1 MNQKEFRVEKVIKR
15 NNDKLYVEWKGCDS
29 SFNSWIDKKDIVWKS
44 EYFPKPRTLEGGKE
58 GRGGDVKVELDLS
71 NYPTKINLRNVSGV
85 HTSKFVKK
93 IDLDSLKSEI
103 N

>member
-1 MNQKEFRVEKVIKR
+1 MTNYMLNGKAAIVLLTVGLIKKTQYERVNIFLNRELWR
-15 NNDKLYVEWKGCDS
+15 
-29 SFNSWIDKKDIVWKS
+29 
-44 EYFPKPRTLEGGKE
+44 GGRR